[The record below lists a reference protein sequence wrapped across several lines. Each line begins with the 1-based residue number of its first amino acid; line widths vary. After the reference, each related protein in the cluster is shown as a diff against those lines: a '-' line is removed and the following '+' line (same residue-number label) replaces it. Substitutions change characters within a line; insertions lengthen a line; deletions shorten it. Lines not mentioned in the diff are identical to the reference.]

1 MTERWK
7 KKTIYS
13 IRVLFSYVLWNQHSN
28 WIYSTDPRYI
38 YHILQSRSTV
48 NEELLKKN
56 IVSQNISAVKRKVE
70 CFFEYFTS
78 ITHDV
83 TGWATCPVPVS
94 CCHGDANRYARS
106 LSISVPRSLIMDYR
120 RCLSTEQ
127 RTENGFS
134 EVYYVCWLCKSSRPF
149 TWIKKIKNCC
159 EQRLTFQTM
168 QSPSWK
174 KKKMSRREKAN
185 VLPIIMPL

>member
-1 MTERWK
+1 MCVTLIGWKRIHFWTFLPPLLLKISRSPLFREHCTPNAPFLCSSTNPSLIRRWPTDG
-7 KKTIYS
+7 KKTFI
-13 IRVLFSYVLWNQHSN
+13 
-28 WIYSTDPRYI
+28 P
-38 YHILQSRSTV
+38 
-48 NEELLKKN
+48 
-56 IVSQNISAVKRKVE
+56 SAVKRKVE
-70 CFFEYFTS
+70 CFVEYFTS

-174 KKKMSRREKAN
+174 KRKWVAVKRRTFYQS
-185 VLPIIMPL
+185 

>member
-1 MTERWK
+1 MKRGKRWMIRAQKKQKKGFFFSSATEYIQQ
-7 KKTIYS
+7 TPVTS
-13 IRVLFSYVLWNQHSN
+13 ITFFSPE
-28 WIYSTDPRYI
+28 D
-38 YHILQSRSTV
+38 
-48 NEELLKKN
+48 
-56 IVSQNISAVKRKVE
+56 IVSQNISAVKRKVQ
-70 CFFEYFTS
+70 CFVEYFTS

-149 TWIKKIKNCC
+149 TWIKKIKKRC

-168 QSPSWK
+168 QSLSWK
-174 KKKMSRREKAN
+174 KRKWIAVKRQPFYQS
-185 VLPIIMPL
+185 